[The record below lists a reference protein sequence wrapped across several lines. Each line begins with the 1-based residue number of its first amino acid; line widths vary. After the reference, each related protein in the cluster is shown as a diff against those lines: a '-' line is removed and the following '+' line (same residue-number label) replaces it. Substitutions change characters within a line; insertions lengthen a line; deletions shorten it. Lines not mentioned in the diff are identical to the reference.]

1 MLARKDYVMKTVG
14 FPISRKENELRRALI
29 PEHLKNIVHPEQI
42 YLEKGYGEVLGFRD
56 EEYTTLGAHIAS
68 YEEILKK
75 DIVCDAKIGDANYL
89 TELQP
94 GQTIFGWVHLV
105 QNRDITDAVVNSGL
119 TAYVWEDMFE
129 EGRHSFWRNNEMA
142 GEAAIMHA
150 FQCYGEMPYNTKV
163 ALIGRGNV
171 AVGALRIL
179 TCLGADVTIFSRKT
193 EKLLRKELE
202 KYNVIVN
209 ALLWDTSRR
218 DHIIYQKDL
227 KRLLPNALII
237 DISCDRCGAIE
248 TSIPT
253 TIEQP
258 TYMVDGV
265 MHYVV
270 DHTPSLFYK
279 TASTGISVEV
289 SKYIDQLIEDKP
301 GEVLR
306 EACAVREGKILDQRI
321 NAFQNRAEIQERG
334 LT

>member
-1 MLARKDYVMKTVG
+1 MKTVG
-14 FPISRKENELRRALI
+14 FPISRKENELRRSLI
-29 PEHLKNIVHPEQI
+29 PEHLKNVKHPDKL
-42 YLEKGYGEVLGFRD
+42 YFEKGYGEVLGFKD
-56 EEYTTLGAHIAS
+56 EEYTALGANIAS
-68 YEEILKK
+68 YEEVLKK
-75 DIVCDAKIGDANYL
+75 EIICDAKIGDADYL
-89 TELQP
+89 SELHP

-105 QNRDITDAVVNSGL
+105 QNRDITDKVLGAGL
-119 TAYVWEDMFE
+119 TAYVWEDMFDQ
-129 EGRHSFWRNNEMA
+129 GRHSFWRNNEMA

-171 AVGALRIL
+171 ATGAMRIL
-179 TCLGADVTIFSRKT
+179 TCLGADVTIYSKNT
-193 EKLLRKELE
+193 EKLLRRELE
-202 KYNVIVN
+202 RYNVIVN

-218 DHIIYQKDL
+218 DHIIYQRDL
-227 KRLLPNALII
+227 KRLQPNALII

-253 TIEQP
+253 TIENP

-279 TASTGISVEV
+279 TASSGISEEV

-301 GEVLR
+301 GKVL
-306 EACAVREGKILDQRI
+306 EDACAVKDGVIIDQRI
-321 NAFQNRAEIQERG
+321 KDFQNRN
-334 LT
+334 